1 MRYRNDERMARRVRR
16 GGKKERKPSAKP
28 TYFAIDA
35 TIMTTPKNECTIFR
49 GSEIR
54 EEVTVD
60 AVLHADGWSSR
71 YPLRFTNKKIVEEAK
86 KLRCGDKIHVS
97 HGRFEERH
105 KRKELELRVA
115 KFTL

>member
-1 MRYRNDERMARRVRR
+1 MRYRNDERNARRVRR
-16 GGKKERKPSAKP
+16 GKKKDRKPSAKP
-28 TYFAIDA
+28 KYFAIDA

-49 GSEIR
+49 GREIR

-71 YPLRFTNKKIVEEAK
+71 YPVRFTNKKMVEEAK
-86 KLRCGDKIHVS
+86 KLRSGDKIHVS